1 MEKFIYLVPFDK
13 IDKDLLDFLLENL
26 PKIISY
32 SVKKYLSLP
41 IPSNAYNPERNQYL
55 SSLFLDI
62 LTKLKIPDSFK
73 ILGITNVDLYTPGL
87 NFIFGQAKLN
97 GREALVSIARLD
109 NSFYGLPKDQEVL
122 YIRSLK
128 ESVHELGHTLGLSH
142 CPNPEC
148 VMHFSNSISDTDRKS
163 YNFCPI
169 CKLSLSYLF

>member
-1 MEKFIYLVPFDK
+1 MEKFIYLVPFDN
-13 IDKDLLDFLLENL
+13 IDKDILDFLSANL
-26 PKIISY
+26 PKIIPFP
-32 SVKKYLSLP
+32 VKTYFNLP
-41 IPSNAYNPERNQYL
+41 IPSNTYNPERNQYL
-55 SSLFLDI
+55 SLPFLDI

-73 ILGITNVDLYTPGL
+73 VLGITNVDLYTHGL

-97 GREALVSIARLD
+97 GKEALVSIARLD
-109 NSFYGLPKDQEVL
+109 NSFYRLPKNHEIL
-122 YIRSLK
+122 YIRTLK